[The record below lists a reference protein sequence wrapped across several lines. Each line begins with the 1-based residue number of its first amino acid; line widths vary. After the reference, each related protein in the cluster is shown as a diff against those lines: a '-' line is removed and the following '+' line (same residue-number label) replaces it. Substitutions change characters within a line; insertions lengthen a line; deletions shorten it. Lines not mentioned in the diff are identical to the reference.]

1 METDRGHRWAWVGG
15 RGPFLLYLHGV
26 GDVGSINPLLRRLAD
41 RYTIVR
47 PDHPGFLGTDGAG
60 CASVGDVAA
69 YHVDLLEALEHQGE
83 EGDGVVVVGSSFGGW
98 VAAELA
104 LLAPTRVASLVLI
117 DPAGLSGAEP
127 APDLYAL
134 DPATMVR
141 MSFHA
146 PDLKAG
152 AKDLDDATRGVLRGN
167 LGAAR
172 WVAPTMSDP
181 TLAGR
186 LPALSLPVTVVWVRR
201 TRSSRCR
208 TSRSGAECCRTL
220 APASSRMRASSA
232 RRTARRAP
240 VLRLSLRAEQVRDG
254 THCGSGSYRVRELRL
269 GYGVTK

>member
-1 METDRGHRWAWVGG
+1 MSAPAAGFRLRRVETDRGHRWARVGG

-26 GDVGSINPLLRRLAD
+26 GDIGSINPLLRRLAD
-41 RYTIVR
+41 HYTIVR

-69 YHVDLLEALEHQGE
+69 YHVDLLEALGREGE
-83 EGDGVVVVGSSFGGW
+83 EGDGVVIVGSSFGGW

-104 LLAPTRVASLVLI
+104 LLAPTCVASLVLI

-152 AKDLDDATRGVLRGN
+152 AENLDDATRGVLRSN
-167 LGAAR
+167 LAAAR
-172 WVAPTMSDP
+172 RVAPTMSDP

-186 LPALSLPVTVVWVRR
+186 LPALSLPVTVVW
-201 TRSSRCR
+201 
-208 TSRSGAECCRTL
+208 GAEDEIFPVSYLEEWRRVLPHARTGVVEDAGHL
-220 APASSRMRASSA
+220 PHVERLDELLSFVCPSVPSR
-232 RRTARRAP
+232 
-240 VLRLSLRAEQVRDG
+240 
-254 THCGSGSYRVRELRL
+254 
-269 GYGVTK
+269 